1 MYSLNRYE
9 KCYVMF
15 NIVHS
20 SGWFIAVFFTP
31 LLLVWNVAK
40 KKKKKGVHVPCI
52 TDPDVD
58 TSTCLSNKI
67 NTIH

>member
-31 LLLVWNVAK
+31 LLLVWNVAT

-67 NTIH
+67 KTIQ

>member
-1 MYSLNRYE
+1 
-9 KCYVMF
+9 MF

-20 SGWFIAVFFTP
+20 SGWVIAVFFTP
-31 LLLVWNVAK
+31 LLLVWNVA
-40 KKKKKGVHVPCI
+40 KKKGVHVPCI

-67 NTIH
+67 KTIK